1 MDFVQK
7 AVRTK
12 QYRGDEGQT
21 FKLNGKMLNAS
32 LKVGLG
38 CR

>member
-1 MDFVQK
+1 MEFVQK
-7 AVRTK
+7 AVRAK

-38 CR
+38 CL